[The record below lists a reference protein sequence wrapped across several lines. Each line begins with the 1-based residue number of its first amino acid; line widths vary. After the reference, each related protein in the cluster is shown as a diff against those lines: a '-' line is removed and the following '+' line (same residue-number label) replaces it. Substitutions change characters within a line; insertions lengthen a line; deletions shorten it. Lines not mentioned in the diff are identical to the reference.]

1 MREGWDPDLP
11 YKFGRREGL
20 GNGVGY
26 PGVFQGNPHPYPWKP
41 APAATGAG
49 FDGYGSRVYYK
60 TVTFCHVTAKFKCF
74 E

>member
-1 MREGWDPDLP
+1 MGKIVTPTFTSLN
-11 YKFGRREGL
+11 L
-20 GNGVGY
+20 GNVRGY